1 MNKAD
6 PKTDGAARDWVA
18 IYDECAKILYEEIDY
33 RLEAANAAEFAK
45 NFEGIEWIKVPKVYE
60 QYSTQEVLVMEYV
73 PGVKVNNAAAIDQMG
88 LDR

>member
-1 MNKAD
+1 MRDLFAIDLKNIRKIAEWLNKVD

-33 RLEAANAAEFAK
+33 TLEAANAAEFAK

-60 QYSTQEVLVMEYV
+60 QFSSQ
-73 PGVKVNNAAAIDQMG
+73 
-88 LDR
+88 